1 MRFRASV
8 FLIRCYTQYPR
19 VPDTSELRSEL
30 RSSHYV
36 VFLDSLTDEE
46 YYALEAEGNLGDEDE
61 EACDGTRM
69 NMDGHAVDV
78 VGGETNAKGED
89 EDEGELRADEANDA
103 EEE

>member
-36 VFLDSLTDEE
+36 LFLDSLTDEE
-46 YYALEAEGNLGDEDE
+46 YHALEAEGNLGDEDE
-61 EACDGTRM
+61 EADDGTRM
-69 NMDGHAVDV
+69 DMDGDAVDV
-78 VGGETNAKGED
+78 VGRETNVKGED
-89 EDEGELRADEANDA
+89 EGEGELRADEANDA